1 MSGGGRVLPVSVS
14 LQGQGRQV
22 RVMVPGEEACR
33 RKPLPGG
40 RFVGEAVCQREPSQ
54 KRR

>member
-1 MSGGGRVLPVSVS
+1 MRVVVEV
-14 LQGQGRQV
+14 QGRRV

-33 RKPLPGG
+33 RKPRPGG
-40 RFVGEAVCQREPSQ
+40 RFVGEASCQREPSQ